1 MNTAILIGIIGWYYW
16 WIGGSMGLKSW
27 WAGADPVGKN
37 IVKWFGVLVLL
48 GVVVTAIQCGV

>member
-1 MNTAILIGIIGWYYW
+1 
-16 WIGGSMGLKSW
+16 MGLKSW